1 MLHYASTQLFWQ
13 SYLTKFLCTNFPH
26 FILYSLV
33 LSLSLSS
40 LWFSFF
46 THFIH
51 YIISFPCCY
60 YFLNVLVR
68 CLLDILLT
76 FETHVFT
83 THITVLYGMENWFLR
98 LSFVPCAGVSGDQSS
113 IRILLPFCLKFYNT
127 YRHTTFLKS
136 DMDLDKRKGK

>member
-1 MLHYASTQLFWQ
+1 MHLLNYFDNLILLSFYVPTFHI
-13 SYLTKFLCTNFPH
+13 
-26 FILYSLV
+26 FILSSLV
-33 LSLSLSS
+33 ISLSLSLSLSLSS
-40 LWFSFF
+40 LFF

-60 YFLNVLVR
+60 YFLNVLFR

-98 LSFVPCAGVSGDQSS
+98 LSFVPCAGVSGDKSS
-113 IRILLPFCLKFYNT
+113 ICILFSFCLEIYNT
-127 YRHTTFLKS
+127 YRYTTFLKS
-136 DMDLDKRKGK
+136 GMDLDKRKGK

>member
-1 MLHYASTQLFWQ
+1 MHLLNYFDNLILLSFYVRTFHI
-13 SYLTKFLCTNFPH
+13 
-26 FILYSLV
+26 FILFRLAI
-33 LSLSLSS
+33 SLSISLS
-40 LWFSFF
+40 FSFF

-113 IRILLPFCLKFYNT
+113 ICILFSFCLEIYNT
-127 YRHTTFLKS
+127 YRYTTFLKS
-136 DMDLDKRKGK
+136 AWT

>member
-1 MLHYASTQLFWQ
+1 MHLLNYFDNLILLSFYVPTFHILF
-13 SYLTKFLCTNFPH
+13 YTA
-26 FILYSLV
+26 LYF
-33 LSLSLSS
+33 LSLSLS
-40 LWFSFF
+40 LFSFF

-113 IRILLPFCLKFYNT
+113 IRILLPFCLKVYNT
-127 YRHTTFLKS
+127 YRYTTFSKS

>member
-1 MLHYASTQLFWQ
+1 MHLLNYFDNLILLSFYVPTFHI
-13 SYLTKFLCTNFPH
+13 
-26 FILYSLV
+26 FILSSLFIS
-33 LSLSLSS
+33 LSLSLS
-40 LWFSFF
+40 LFSFF

-60 YFLNVLVR
+60 FLNVLFR

-76 FETHVFT
+76 LRTHVFT

-113 IRILLPFCLKFYNT
+113 IHILFLFRLTLDNT
-127 YRHTTFLKS
+127 YRYTTFLKS
-136 DMDLDKRKGK
+136 GMGLDKRKGK

>member
-13 SYLTKFLCTNFPH
+13 SYLTKFLCTNFPY
-26 FILYSLV
+26 FYSIQPSYFSLYISL
-33 LSLSLSS
+33 
-40 LWFSFF
+40 FSFF

-60 YFLNVLVR
+60 YFLNVLFR

-113 IRILLPFCLKFYNT
+113 ICILFLFRLKLDNT
-127 YRHTTFLKS
+127 YRYTTFLKS
-136 DMDLDKRKGK
+136 GMDLDKRKGK

>member
-1 MLHYASTQLFWQ
+1 MHLLNYFDNLILLSFYVPTFHI
-13 SYLTKFLCTNFPH
+13 
-26 FILYSLV
+26 FILSSLV
-33 LSLSLSS
+33 IFLSPSFS

-60 YFLNVLVR
+60 YFLNVLFR

>member
-1 MLHYASTQLFWQ
+1 MHLLNYFDNLILLSFYVPTFHI
-13 SYLTKFLCTNFPH
+13 
-26 FILYSLV
+26 FILSSLV
-33 LSLSLSS
+33 IFLSLSFS
-40 LWFSFF
+40 LCFSFF

-60 YFLNVLVR
+60 YFLNVLFR

-76 FETHVFT
+76 FKTHVFT

-113 IRILLPFCLKFYNT
+113 IRILFLFRLKLLQYLSIYHIFKVWHGL
-127 YRHTTFLKS
+127 R
-136 DMDLDKRKGK
+136 

>member
-1 MLHYASTQLFWQ
+1 MHLLNYFDNLILLSF
-13 SYLTKFLCTNFPH
+13 YILTFH
-26 FILYSLV
+26 IFILSSLV
-33 LSLSLSS
+33 LLSLS

-60 YFLNVLVR
+60 FLNVLFR

-76 FETHVFT
+76 FRTHVFT

-98 LSFVPCAGVSGDQSS
+98 LSFVPCAGVSGGQGS
-113 IRILLPFCLKFYNT
+113 IRTLLPFHLKFDNT
-127 YRHTTFLKS
+127 YRYTTFLKS
-136 DMDLDKRKGK
+136 DMSLDKRKGK

>member
-1 MLHYASTQLFWQ
+1 MHLLNYFDNLILLSFYVPTFHILF
-13 SYLTKFLCTNFPH
+13 YTA
-26 FILYSLV
+26 LYF
-33 LSLSLSS
+33 LSLSS
-40 LWFSFF
+40 LFSFF

-60 YFLNVLVR
+60 YFLNVLFR

-127 YRHTTFLKS
+127 YRYTTFLKS